1 MKNRASFSILIAG
14 SFGFSDMA
22 FAQNLVPNGGFE
34 EYDWDCDFGVIY
46 SNLND
51 WRSLNC
57 GNTPGF
63 AHVCNNDMGNGS
75 GVPQGGLGYQ
85 QAHGGDG
92 FMMTIPMFTD
102 ALSGVPDANP
112 RLYANVDFTQ
122 PLQADHLY
130 CLRFWMNL
138 ADSTC
143 YKVDRF
149 HARVG
154 YGVPTLCTSADTAWD
169 TNATATFDIST
180 VDSSSWHLLEAE
192 FVANG
197 GETNLTL
204 GCFQMIDEVSATF
217 IADHIGIHGSL
228 FAGYF
233 IDDVEV
239 MACQVGIPETAA
251 LSFSLFPDPA
261 DAHTLLQFEG
271 TSNAMLRLLNSLGQ
285 DVTPPNWPR
294 NLISAGQHTLDTS
307 ELPSGQYVVQLVS
320 KHGNTGVRRLIVQ
333 H

>member
-1 MKNRASFSILIAG
+1 MLVVGAIGL
-14 SFGFSDMA
+14 GFSTL
-22 FAQNLVPNGGFE
+22 AQNLIPNGGFE
-34 EYDWDCDFGVIY
+34 TFTEDCEFGFGGY
-46 SNLND
+46 LFMDN
-51 WRSLNC
+51 WRTLNC
-57 GNTPGF
+57 GNTPGS
-63 AHVCNNDMGNGS
+63 AHACNNDLGNAS
-75 GVPQGGLGYQ
+75 GVPQNGQGYQ

-92 FMMTIPMFTD
+92 YMMTKPLFTD
-102 ALSGVPDANP
+102 AQSGWPDANP
-112 RLYANVDFTQ
+112 REYANVDFVQ
-122 PLQADHLY
+122 PLQADQLY

-138 ADSTC
+138 VDSTC

-169 TNATATFDIST
+169 TNATATFDISA
-180 VDSSSWHLLEAE
+180 VDTSIWHLLEAE

-204 GCFQMIDEVSATF
+204 GCFQMIDEVNATF
-217 IADHIGIHGSL
+217 IADHSGDFGAL
-228 FAGYF
+228 YAAYF

-239 MACQVGIPETAA
+239 VACQVGIPETAA

-285 DVTPPNWPR
+285 IVTPPNWPSK
-294 NLISAGQHTLDTS
+294 LISAGQHALDTS

-320 KHGNTGVRRLIVQ
+320 KHGGSGVQRLIVQ